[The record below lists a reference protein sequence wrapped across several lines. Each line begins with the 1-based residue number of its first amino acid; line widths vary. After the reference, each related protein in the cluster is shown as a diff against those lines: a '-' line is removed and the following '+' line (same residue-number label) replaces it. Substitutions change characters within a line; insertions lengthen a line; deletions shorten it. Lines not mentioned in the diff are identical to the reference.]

1 MSTKCSSGAVLGG
14 VLPNPSLLPTKPSEA
29 GSPGRGGAREQ
40 TQFSPLG
47 GNGVEWTLRRR
58 AAMGKV
64 GRRPQAAKP
73 PLRETEPVYYRPL
86 IRPLRGHLPPC
97 GGKAYGRPKAAP
109 TEWGT
114 LRGGRV
120 RTPAPARIQGRP
132 RFPRRGRSQTG
143 PRAHTVR
150 PYGGKRTGGAG
161 PGPEKKSGAPVKN
174 TGAPGQKQVKHTPP
188 CCRFRPSGR

>member
-1 MSTKCSSGAVLGG
+1 MAFWVISLVPPGEAQRSGFAGKRRSKGTSAVFATRRKRSRVDFATTSRRGQSRSPPAGGETSPAGNGTGLLSPPHPPPSGA
-14 VLPNPSLLPTKPSEA
+14 P
-29 GSPGRGGAREQ
+29 
-40 TQFSPLG
+40 SPL
-47 GNGVEWTLRRR
+47 W
-58 AAMGKV
+58 
-64 GRRPQAAKP
+64 
-73 PLRETEPVYYRPL
+73 
-86 IRPLRGHLPPC
+86 
-97 GGKAYGRPKAAP
+97 GKAYGRPKAAP

-120 RTPAPARIQGRP
+120 RTPAPTRIQGRP

-150 PYGGKRTGGAG
+150 PCGGKRTGGAG